1 LARRLLGFFA
11 VQFTIEARPLTSDT
25 WLTGAGAQPRRTTIE
40 AADPQGAI
48 SEFVR
53 QGQCQLL
60 SFTCPARGRESIA
73 TVKKQDSM
81 YLVRVY
87 ADLR

>member
-1 LARRLLGFFA
+1 M
-11 VQFTIEARPLTSDT
+11 QFTIEARPLTSDT
-25 WLTGAGAQPRRTTIE
+25 FSIGAGAQPTQTMIE
-40 AADPQGAI
+40 AVNPQDAI

-53 QGQCQLL
+53 RDHCELV
-60 SFTCPARGRESIA
+60 SFSSPARGRESIA
-73 TVKKQDSM
+73 TVKKQDSV